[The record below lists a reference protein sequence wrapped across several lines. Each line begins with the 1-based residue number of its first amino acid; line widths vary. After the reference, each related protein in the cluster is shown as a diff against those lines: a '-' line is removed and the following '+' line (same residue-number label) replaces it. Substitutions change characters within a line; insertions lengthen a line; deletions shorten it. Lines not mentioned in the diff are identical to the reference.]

1 MHPALVST
9 INSTQTCRIGALFVG
24 ITFWALANTFHDATI
39 TVEIPICFY
48 NTDTTTVSAPEKIRI
63 TLSGKRTH
71 LKALNFTQLAAHIDA
86 STLKKSGPTILSE
99 KHLLLPRSIK
109 LVNYYPTNLILSV
122 QHKESAVISENKLP
136 QK

>member
-1 MHPALVST
+1 MGT
-9 INSTQTCRIGALFVG
+9 
-24 ITFWALANTFHDATI
+24 TFWVLVNTFHDATI
-39 TVEIPICFY
+39 TVEVPICFY
-48 NTDTTTVSAPEKIRI
+48 NTDTTTISAPEKVRI
-63 TLSGKRTH
+63 TLSGRRAD

-86 STLKKSGPTILSE
+86 STLKKSNTSIPSISSTPSIPTILSE

-122 QHKESAVISENKLP
+122 QHKELAREESTGVPTDKLS